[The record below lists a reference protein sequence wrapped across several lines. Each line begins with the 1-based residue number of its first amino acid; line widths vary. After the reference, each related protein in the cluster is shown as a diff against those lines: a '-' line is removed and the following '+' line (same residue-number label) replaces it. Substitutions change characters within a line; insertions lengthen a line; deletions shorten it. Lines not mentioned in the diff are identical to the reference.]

1 MASIGDEQVTF
12 GNELLSRGTS
22 IVTRPSNTDDVRVAP
37 VQVAVYLADQNPHR
51 DRSLGIT
58 SMTRA
63 LLDELGRR
71 EQVKLTL
78 VTSKSSFGSSGRSEA
93 SIRLPFKSDSGL
105 GRIICDTMHPLL
117 ARPTCDIWY
126 YPKGYLS
133 LFARPSVPV
142 IGTMHD
148 AIIQYYADKYPQTRS
163 PLAFRYWIRVTK
175 NSLKR
180 LNTVMTVSQH
190 AKSQLLQ
197 FCDRYQI
204 SPPPIHVTYESS
216 SWEVLRGRQWK
227 KRDEVVHLASSTP
240 HKMTHRLLSIWQKL
254 QRDGRSLPPLRLI
267 GRIDDECKQT
277 MNSLKHVSIV
287 PPLDEE
293 SLVEAVGSARALLL
307 PSEIEGFGLPALEA
321 YYVGTPVC
329 YVAGTSVEEVVTEAG
344 QFGSFN
350 LEDPTSLYLALQSAL
365 EQSTSRI
372 ESISES
378 LFTRFSNEQY
388 ADRVIESF
396 YRVLKR

>member
-1 MASIGDEQVTF
+1 MPQSESSQAHVPAIR
-12 GNELLSRGTS
+12 L
-22 IVTRPSNTDDVRVAP
+22 
-37 VQVAVYLADQNPHR
+37 AVYLADQNPHR

-58 SMTRA
+58 SMTRS
-63 LLDELGRR
+63 LLGELGRR
-71 EQVKLTL
+71 REIDLTL
-78 VTSKSSFGSSGRSEA
+78 ITSRSSFGASGRSETL
-93 SIRLPFKSDSGL
+93 IRLPFRSDRGL
-105 GRIICDTMHPLL
+105 GRIICDTMHPFLV
-117 ARPTCDIWY
+117 RPKCDLWY

-148 AIIQYYADKYPQTRS
+148 AIIQHCADKYPQTRS
-163 PLAFRYWIRVTK
+163 PRAFRYWIHVTK

-197 FCDRYQI
+197 FCERYQI

-216 SWEVLRGRQWK
+216 SWEIHRGRQWT

-240 HKMTHRLLSIWQKL
+240 HKMTNRLLSIWQQL
-254 QRDGRSLPPLRLI
+254 QREGRSLPSLRLI
-267 GRIDDECKQT
+267 GSIDDFGKQT
-277 MNSLKHVSIV
+277 LENLKHASIV
-287 PPLDEE
+287 PPLDDE

-350 LEDPTSLYLALQSAL
+350 LSDPTSLYLALQTAL
-365 EQSTSRI
+365 VQNTNRI
-372 ESISES
+372 ESISQS
-378 LFTRFSNEQY
+378 LFARFSNEQY

-396 YRVLKR
+396 YAVLKQ